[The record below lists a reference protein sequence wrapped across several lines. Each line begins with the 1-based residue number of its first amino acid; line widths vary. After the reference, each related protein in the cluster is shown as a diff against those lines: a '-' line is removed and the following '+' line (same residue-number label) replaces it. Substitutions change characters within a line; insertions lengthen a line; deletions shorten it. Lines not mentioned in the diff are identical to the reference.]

1 MSYIKDTTYK
11 DIRMN
16 KDRCL
21 KPATDDECRIAL
33 LTLKD
38 TLDIVG
44 GKWKL
49 VLISILRGG
58 KFKFRELA
66 REAQISPRILSKE
79 LKELEVNGLVSRTVL
94 DTRPITVEY
103 QLTTYSISLNELISA
118 MYEWGKMHRKKVTG
132 KQ

>member
-1 MSYIKDTTYK
+1 
-11 DIRMN
+11 MN
-16 KDRCL
+16 TDRCL
-21 KPATDDECRIAL
+21 APATDEECRKAW

-58 KFKFRELA
+58 KYKFRELA
-66 REAQISPRILSKE
+66 KEAEISPRILSKE
-79 LKELEVNGLVSRTVL
+79 LKELEMNGLVTRTVL

-103 QLTTYSISLNELISA
+103 ELTPYSVSLNALILN
-118 MYEWGKMHRKKVTG
+118 MYEWGLMHRKKVTG
-132 KQ
+132 KG

>member
-1 MSYIKDTTYK
+1 MI
-11 DIRMN
+11 N

-21 KPATDDECRIAL
+21 KPATDEECRKAW

-66 REAQISPRILSKE
+66 KEAEISPRILSKE
-79 LKELEVNGLVSRTVL
+79 LKELETNGLVSRKVL
-94 DTRPITVEY
+94 DTKPISVEY
-103 QLTTYSISLNELISA
+103 ELTEYSASLNVLISQ
-118 MYEWGKMHRKKVTG
+118 MYDWGQTHRQKVTG
-132 KQ
+132 KT

>member
-1 MSYIKDTTYK
+1 
-11 DIRMN
+11 MN
-16 KDRCL
+16 RDRCL
-21 KPATDDECRIAL
+21 KPATQEECRKAW

-38 TLDIVG
+38 TMDIVG

-66 REAQISPRILSKE
+66 KEAEISPRILSKE
-79 LKELEVNGLVSRTVL
+79 LKELEMNGLVSRTVL

-103 QLTTYSISLNELISA
+103 QLTPYSISLNELISA
-118 MYEWGKMHRKKVTG
+118 MYEWGKGHRQKVTG
-132 KQ
+132 KL